1 MAQPMRWNL
10 REHVVIYA
18 QSVRWVLLA
27 GPMAIVIGSSVAL
40 FLKALD
46 WATRTR
52 WAHPELLYLLPLAG
66 LLIGLIYQTI
76 GKSTESGNS
85 LIVEQIHE
93 PGGGVPW
100 RMAPLI
106 LLSTVITHL
115 FGGSAGREGTAVQ
128 MGGSIASAVGKLFR
142 LDREQTRVMLMAG
155 IAAGFG
161 AVFGTPVA
169 GAIFALEVLA
179 IGRMRYDALWACL
192 VAAIVGDWTCSFW
205 GVYHTY
211 YSIAPAT
218 WTSVSQQALV
228 IVKVAMA
235 GAVFGLVSALF
246 IEMTHLTQR
255 LMALSVKWPALR
267 PALGGAI
274 VVALAVSLGQR
285 DYLGLGVISPDP
297 NQVTIVSCFSESG
310 AGPLSWWWKALFT
323 AVTIGSGLKG
333 GEVTPL
339 FFIGAASGNALAFV
353 LDLPVDMMAALGFV
367 AVFAGATNTP
377 LACIVMGI
385 ELFGGGHTTAITV
398 ACVTAYLCSGHRS
411 VYGAQRLGSSKLQG
425 PSAQTG
431 ERIDSLQKHS

>member
-1 MAQPMRWNL
+1 MRWNL
-10 REHVVIYA
+10 REHAAIYA
-18 QSVRWVLLA
+18 QSVRWILLA
-27 GPMAIVIGSSVAL
+27 GPMAVAVGSAVAL

-46 WATRTR
+46 WATSTR
-52 WAHPELLYLLPLAG
+52 WEQPWLLFLLPLAG
-66 LLIGLIYQTI
+66 LVIGLVYQTI
-76 GKSTESGNS
+76 GKSTDSGNS

-128 MGGSIASAVGKLFR
+128 MGGSIASAAGRLFR

-155 IAAGFG
+155 VAAGFG

-192 VAAIVGDWTCSFW
+192 VAAIVGDWTCDWW
-205 GVYHTY
+205 GIYHTY
-211 YSIAPAT
+211 YSIAPAM
-218 WTSVSQQALV
+218 WTSVAEQSLV
-228 IVKVAMA
+228 IVKVAIA

-255 LMALSVKWPALR
+255 LMALGVKWPALR
-267 PALGGAI
+267 PAVGGAI
-274 VVALAVSLGQR
+274 VVALTLALGQR

-310 AGPLSWWWKALFT
+310 AGPLSWWWKVLFT
-323 AVTIGSGLKG
+323 AVTIGSGLRG

-339 FFIGAASGNALAFV
+339 FFIGAALGNTLAGA
-353 LDLPVDMMAALGFV
+353 LDLPVDLMAGLGFV

-377 LACIVMGI
+377 LACIVLGI
-385 ELFGGGHTTAITV
+385 ELFGGGHTAAITV

-411 VYGAQRLGSSKLQG
+411 VYGAQRLGSSKLLGQTEL
-425 PSAQTG
+425 TG